1 MEPAVIPGD
10 VLYVAPASAYRR
22 GDIVTFHPPTAFGS
36 SEDPP
41 FIKRIVGLPGE
52 SISIRD
58 DRVFVNARP
67 LDEPYIYR
75 GHEPHEATNAL
86 DGTHDWVVPAGQLFV
101 LGDHRTQSAD
111 SRVFGPIP
119 LTSVIGRVTWR
130 CAPSLGPIG

>member
-1 MEPAVIPGD
+1 MEPTVSLGD
-10 VLYVAPASAYRR
+10 VLFVAAASAYGR
-22 GDIVTFHPPTAFGS
+22 GDIVTFQPPAAFGS

-58 DRVFVNARP
+58 DRVFEGARQ
-67 LDEPYIYR
+67 LDEPYIYP
-75 GHEPHEATNAL
+75 GHEPHEATTAL
-86 DGTHDWVVPAGQLFV
+86 GGTEDWVVPAGQVFV

-111 SRVFGPIP
+111 SRIFGPIP